1 MRDSVSRIDDAGV
14 DAGVDCRGHA
24 GVETGTAAF
33 AEEMSCQY
41 RRNGSIGRQDAA
53 QREAVLATANPDKVR
68 EIRSIL
74 SESGWRLLD
83 RPASINEIDETGS
96 TIEENALLKARTVG
110 MLAGAAAIADDT
122 GLEVDALGGR
132 PGVYSSRYAGP
143 DASYYDNVVALLKEM
158 DAAGAVDM
166 ATRTARFVTV
176 ACLWVPD
183 GGPIMAT
190 GTAEGIIAGGPRGDG
205 WGYDPIFV
213 PLEGDGRTFAEME
226 PGEKNA
232 ISHRGRAFE
241 ELARKISGHWESH

>member
-1 MRDSVSRIDDAGV
+1 LRDSVAGADDAGIDAGMDYRG
-14 DAGVDCRGHA
+14 DAGVEPGA
-24 GVETGTAAF
+24 AAF
-33 AEEMSCQY
+33 AEEMGY
-41 RRNGSIGRQDAA
+41 RHRRYGGIGQREAA

-74 SESGWRLLD
+74 SDSGWRLLD
-83 RPASINEIDETGS
+83 RPASIGEIDETGS

-110 MLAGAAAIADDT
+110 MLAGTAAIADDT

-158 DAAGAVDM
+158 DAVGAVDV
-166 ATRTARFVTV
+166 ASRGARFVTV
-176 ACLWVPD
+176 ACLWVPV
-183 GGPIMAT
+183 GGSIMAT
-190 GTAEGIIAGGPRGDG
+190 GTVEGIITGSPRGEG

-226 PGEKNA
+226 AGEKNA
-232 ISHRGRAFE
+232 ISHRGRAFR
-241 ELARKISGHWESH
+241 ELARKISGY